1 MRFCDFWRSTFRCLA
16 RQQACV
22 LVLIFIVA
30 TASIL
35 HADTVELKGGDRLT
49 GTAVKLEGGKL
60 VFKTAYAADP
70 IVIAWD
76 QVTKLTVSKPML
88 LTTVKGKFSVSEL
101 AAEGKSVEAA
111 TEKGARTLAATDLK
125 ALRTPD
131 DEAAYQKTLHPDW
144 GHGWAVNADA
154 SFAMAQGNAKTE
166 SFGGNLSAARPT
178 IKDKTTLHFTALY
191 GRDRKQQV
199 TTNDSTGGGF
209 RYDRNES
216 EKGFV
221 FGSTDFLSNE
231 LQNLDLRSILS
242 SGFGWHA
249 RKDKLQTLDLFG
261 GGSWTHE
268 SYSASTSSDALV
280 SNFASLNLGE
290 TLSRK
295 LGKSSTLTEQYIF
308 YPNLSTPGDYQF
320 QLTSSLKT
328 QIGKRLSW
336 HVSFT
341 DNYTS
346 TPPTGTEANDSVFTT
361 GIGITLARP

>member
-1 MRFCDFWRSTFRCLA
+1 MRFCDFWRSTFRYLA

-22 LVLIFIVA
+22 FVLIFIVA

-49 GTAVKLEGGKL
+49 GTAVKIEGGKL

-76 QVTKLTVSKPML
+76 QVTKLTVAKPML
-88 LTTVKGKFSVSEL
+88 LTTAKGKFAVTEL

-111 TEKGARTLAATDLK
+111 TEKGSRALATADLK

-131 DEAAYQKTLHPDW
+131 DEAAYLKTLHPDW
-144 GHGWAVNADA
+144 GHGWTVNADA
-154 SFAMAQGNAKTE
+154 SFAMAQGNAQSE
-166 SFGGNLSAARPT
+166 SFGGNLNAVRPT

-191 GRDRKQQV
+191 GRDRKQDV
-199 TTNDSTGGGF
+199 TTNDSKSGGL

-221 FGSTDFLSNE
+221 YGSTDFLSNG

-249 RKDKLQTLDLFG
+249 RKNKLETLDLFG
-261 GGSWTHE
+261 GGSWTRE
-268 SYSASTSSDALV
+268 NYSASSSSSATV

-290 TLSRK
+290 TLNRK
-295 LGKSSTLTEQYIF
+295 LGKPSALSEQFIL

-320 QLTSSLKT
+320 SLNASIKT

-346 TPPTGTEANDSVFTT
+346 TPPAGTVANDSVFTT